1 MNQSIDQSTDSEP
14 TPSDV
19 VAKMDT
25 KAKLD
30 SLYSL
35 INYLY
40 YDTTGSVVN
49 RLRAKYQAQKIIREL
64 KEQIKEAI

>member
-1 MNQSIDQSTDSEP
+1 MSQSEP
-14 TPSDV
+14 TSSDV
-19 VAKMDT
+19 VAKMDS

-30 SLYSL
+30 RLYSL

-49 RLRAKYQAQKIIREL
+49 RLRAKYQAQKIVREL
-64 KEQIKEAI
+64 KELIE